1 MSTQSK
7 EQQQIGFLSLCYH
20 YIRPD
25 NDDPFSRLMG
35 TKITEF
41 KNQIKMLKEKF
52 EMISLD
58 DVLEFIILQWDFKKL
73 ENDFAFQNAGRLI
86 PKKIISKLKDFD
98 LHKKS
103 LYFNVS
109 NSTKTSL
116 LELVFT
122 LDGVKNKLKNLS
134 IEYFIFLYFFL
145 SIKVE

>member
-58 DVLEFIILQWDFKKL
+58 DVLEFINTKIFDDLYNPLLDVNEDTTSSVTDAYDIIRQMLPALTTDNYTYTIENSFFSGMEIHIVAVVYIIILLQ
-73 ENDFAFQNAGRLI
+73 
-86 PKKIISKLKDFD
+86 KIYK
-98 LHKKS
+98 H
-103 LYFNVS
+103 
-109 NSTKTSL
+109 
-116 LELVFT
+116 
-122 LDGVKNKLKNLS
+122 G
-134 IEYFIFLYFFL
+134 
-145 SIKVE
+145 